1 MGTTLDSL
9 WLGFSVALQPAVLW
23 YAFLG
28 CVVGTLVGVLPGI
41 GPLAGISI
49 LLPITF
55 GLDATNAIVM
65 LAGIYY
71 GSQYGGST
79 TSILLR
85 IPGEA
90 SSVMTCID
98 GNAMARKGRAGA
110 ALCIAAV
117 GSWIAGTFGVIV
129 LTLIAPPLATIA
141 LKFGPPEYTA
151 LLALGLLFL
160 AYMSTS
166 SLVRTLLMA
175 ALGLLLGMIGID
187 PLSGHFRFSFDI
199 PELGDGIGIVPVA
212 VGLFGLGEILA
223 TPSHT
228 VTGDVVRPKLREL
241 WPNREEWR
249 QSAMPIARGTVM
261 GFLIGI
267 IPGSAHIIS
276 SFLSYAVEKKVSK
289 HPEEFGHGAV
299 AGVAGPESANNAA
312 STGAFVPM
320 LALGIPTGPVTAV
333 LMAALMIHGVPPG
346 PTLVNDHPDV
356 FWGFVASMYVG
367 NLMLLALNLPLVGL
381 FVNLLRIPY
390 AYLYPLIIMFCII
403 GVYEVAHSIVDVW
416 IMLIMGVV
424 GYALKKFSFDP
435 APLVLGLVIAPI
447 FEMSLRQSLI
457 MSDGNWLIFV
467 TRPIAG
473 TLMAVCA
480 VLLVMSAISMVNAR
494 RDCHAENTLREL
506 RINLRKLRR
515 DGLTHQPQCVLRR
528 RWRLGHMLRPVE
540 LESRILDHF
549 LDRMPRMHAFEL
561 EALDGTVEREQ
572 AAVGHQR
579 NRPAGAM
586 HIRII
591 AAGRRDEAYL
601 RHQRTARVLDAEQD
615 YLRHHVVEVAGA
627 ERAGEAHARLIVVAD
642 ADQIDVALSVDLA
655 AGKKEHIDATLTG
668 AIEQFAPAIG
678 EEHVAAAAEQ
688 RHVRLAA
695 AALACEQRRGCGDR
709 RGIADRHVAHVADQ
723 PDDHVGEKFFGAEV
737 HLRRRAWR
745 RHGCRDSARNP
756 PALRRAWRSRPGA
769 RRQPDSDRAA
779 AAARRR
785 AARSR

>member
-9 WLGFSVALQPAVLW
+9 FLGFSVALQPGVLW
-23 YAFLG
+23 YAFIG
-28 CVVGTLVGVLPGI
+28 CLVGTLVGVLPGI

-55 GLDATNAIVM
+55 GLNATNAIVM

-117 GSWIAGTFGVIV
+117 GSFIAGTFGVIV
-129 LTLIAPPLATIA
+129 LTLIAPPLATLA

-151 LLALGLLFL
+151 LLTLGLVFL

-187 PLSGHFRFSFDI
+187 PLSGHFRYSFDI

-212 VGLFGLGEILA
+212 VGLFGLGEILS
-223 TPSHT
+223 TPSHQ
-228 VTGDVVRPKLREL
+228 VKGEVIRPKLREL

-249 QSAMPIARGTVM
+249 QSGWPIARGTVM

-276 SFLSYAVEKKVSK
+276 SFLSYAVEKKISK

-346 PTLVNDHPDV
+346 PGLVNDHPQV
-356 FWGFVASMYVG
+356 FWGFIASMYVG

-390 AYLYPLIIMFCII
+390 TYLYPLIIMFCVI

-424 GYALKKFSFDP
+424 GYALKKFNFDP

-457 MSDGNWLIFV
+457 MSNGNWLIFV
-467 TRPIAG
+467 QRPIALV
-473 TLMAVCA
+473 LMIVC
-480 VLLVMSAISMVNAR
+480 
-494 RDCHAENTLREL
+494 T
-506 RINLRKLRR
+506 
-515 DGLTHQPQCVLRR
+515 
-528 RWRLGHMLRPVE
+528 
-540 LESRILDHF
+540 
-549 LDRMPRMHAFEL
+549 
-561 EALDGTVEREQ
+561 AL
-572 AAVGHQR
+572 
-579 NRPAGAM
+579 
-586 HIRII
+586 
-591 AAGRRDEAYL
+591 
-601 RHQRTARVLDAEQD
+601 
-615 YLRHHVVEVAGA
+615 
-627 ERAGEAHARLIVVAD
+627 
-642 ADQIDVALSVDLA
+642 LA
-655 AGKKEHIDATLTG
+655 ASAWSGLRAQRDWRAKLAEETKE
-668 AIEQFAPAIG
+668 
-678 EEHVAAAAEQ
+678 
-688 RHVRLAA
+688 
-695 AALACEQRRGCGDR
+695 
-709 RGIADRHVAHVADQ
+709 
-723 PDDHVGEKFFGAEV
+723 
-737 HLRRRAWR
+737 
-745 RHGCRDSARNP
+745 
-756 PALRRAWRSRPGA
+756 
-769 RRQPDSDRAA
+769 
-779 AAARRR
+779 
-785 AARSR
+785 